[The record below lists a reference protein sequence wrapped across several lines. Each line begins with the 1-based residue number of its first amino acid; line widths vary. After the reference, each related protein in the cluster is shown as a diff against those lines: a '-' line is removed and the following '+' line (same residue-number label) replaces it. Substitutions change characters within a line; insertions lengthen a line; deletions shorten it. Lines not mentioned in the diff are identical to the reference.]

1 MMTSYVRCNNC
12 FHLQPG
18 TGDDTPCPVCKAG
31 HLRQIDLHTTP
42 EAVERSRAEL
52 EADRARH
59 DAWDKRMLHD
69 PDARGHVPTLDD
81 RLREGFAA
89 LEGEG

>member
-1 MMTSYVRCNNC
+1 MTSYVRCNNC

-31 HLRQIDLHTTP
+31 HLRHIDLHTTP

-52 EADRARH
+52 EADRRRNRH
-59 DAWDKRMLHD
+59 RDRMMLQE
-69 PDARGHVPTLDD
+69 PGSRGFGRSFGD
-81 RLREGFAA
+81 RLRDGFAA